1 MASAPD
7 DQKWLQEELHLIQK
21 LLVVIAYGQNDPSG
35 ELRRTNL
42 EEAAQEVQQRQPD

>member
-1 MASAPD
+1 MAIAPD

-35 ELRRTNL
+35 ELRREHL
-42 EEAAQEVQQRQPD
+42 EEAGRAVQRWEPD